1 MRKFKKIIF
10 AILGLYLL
18 LVVSLYFFQEAL
30 IFLPTHLEQ
39 DYRYEFNDEVKE
51 LNLKSGDITLN
62 GLHFKV
68 KNPKG
73 IILYFHGNAGDLSRW
88 GEVVQPLLKFNYDII
103 VMDYRGYGKSKGE
116 FSEAGMHH
124 DAQLFYEYAK
134 GQFNENEIILYGR
147 SLGSAFATSLASNNN
162 PSKLILETP
171 FYSIRSVAKQRF
183 PFLPVDWLLKYDF
196 ETHKLARAVTC
207 PTLVLLS
214 KNDEVVGYE
223 TGLKLAQQFNS
234 AQTISI
240 EEAGHNNQAQFET
253 YWNGLSAFLQDQLV
267 C

>member
-1 MRKFKKIIF
+1 M
-10 AILGLYLL
+10 
-18 LVVSLYFFQEAL
+18 
-30 IFLPTHLEQ
+30 LP
-39 DYRYEFNDEVKE
+39 
-51 LNLKSGDITLN
+51 
-62 GLHFKV
+62 
-68 KNPKG
+68 
-73 IILYFHGNAGDLSRW
+73 
-88 GEVVQPLLKFNYDII
+88 
-103 VMDYRGYGKSKGE
+103 
-116 FSEAGMHH
+116 
-124 DAQLFYEYAK
+124 
-134 GQFNENEIILYGR
+134 
-147 SLGSAFATSLASNNN
+147 SLASNNN

-253 YWNGLSAFLQDQLV
+253 YWNGLSAFLQD
-267 C
+267 

>member
-1 MRKFKKIIF
+1 MRKLKKIIF

-51 LNLKSGDITLN
+51 LNLKSGDITLYS
-62 GLHFKV
+62 LHFKV

-147 SLGSAFATSLASNNN
+147 SLGSAFATLTC
-162 PSKLILETP
+162 LE
-171 FYSIRSVAKQRF
+171 
-183 PFLPVDWLLKYDF
+183 
-196 ETHKLARAVTC
+196 
-207 PTLVLLS
+207 
-214 KNDEVVGYE
+214 
-223 TGLKLAQQFNS
+223 
-234 AQTISI
+234 
-240 EEAGHNNQAQFET
+240 
-253 YWNGLSAFLQDQLV
+253 
-267 C
+267 